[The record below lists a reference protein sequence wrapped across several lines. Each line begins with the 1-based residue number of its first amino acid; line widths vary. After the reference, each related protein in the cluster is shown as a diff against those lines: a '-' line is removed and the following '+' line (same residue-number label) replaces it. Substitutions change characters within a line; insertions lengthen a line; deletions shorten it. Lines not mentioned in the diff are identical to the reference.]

1 MSFFNSKHMLN
12 TILSVAKGSLLDN
25 AENITL
31 IDLINKGIA
40 FSILAAGFLSVV
52 FIFIGG
58 ISFIL
63 SGGES
68 EKITS
73 AVDTIRYAIIGLI
86 VTVFAVIIVNS
97 VGQIIGINTIEYIKF
112 SEILDLIKNIGSGI
126 TGSQSGSGPRTL
138 NYIFFNF

>member
-1 MSFFNSKHMLN
+1 MLN

-40 FSILAAGFLSVV
+40 FAILAAGFLSVV

-73 AVDTIRYAIIGLI
+73 AVYTIRYAIIGLI

-112 SEILDLIKNIGSGI
+112 GEILDLIKNIGSGI
-126 TGSQSGSGPRTL
+126 TGSPSGGGPRTL
-138 NYIFFNF
+138 NYIFFNFWS

>member
-1 MSFFNSKHMLN
+1 MFHILN
-12 TILSVAKGSLLDN
+12 VAKGSLLDN
-25 AENITL
+25 AENLTL

-40 FSILAAGFLSVV
+40 FAILAAGLLSVV
-52 FIFIGG
+52 FIFVGG

-86 VTVFAVIIVNS
+86 VTVLAVIIVNA
-97 VGQIIGINTIEYIKF
+97 VGQIIGINTIEYIRF
-112 SEILDLIKNIGSGI
+112 TEILDLIKSIGS
-126 TGSQSGSGPRTL
+126 SVSGGGGGPRSL
-138 NYIFFNF
+138 N

>member
-1 MSFFNSKHMLN
+1 MFHILN
-12 TILSVAKGSLLDN
+12 VVKGSLLDN
-25 AENITL
+25 AESITL
-31 IDLINKGIA
+31 VDLINKGIA
-40 FSILAAGFLSVV
+40 FAILAAGFLSVV
-52 FIFIGG
+52 FIFVGG

-86 VTVFAVIIVNS
+86 VTVLAVIIVNA

-112 SEILDLIKNIGSGI
+112 NEILELIKSIGSGF
-126 TGSQSGSGPRTL
+126 TGGGGGPRSL
-138 NYIFFNF
+138 S

>member
-1 MSFFNSKHMLN
+1 MFN
-12 TILSVAKGSLLDN
+12 TILSAAKGSLLDN

-40 FSILAAGFLSVV
+40 FAILAAGFLSVV

-112 SEILDLIKNIGSGI
+112 GEILDLIKNIGSGI
-126 TGSQSGSGPRTL
+126 TGSSNGGGPRTL
-138 NYIFFNF
+138 NYIFFNL

>member
-1 MSFFNSKHMLN
+1 MLH
-12 TILSVAKGSLLDN
+12 ILNVVKGSLLDN
-25 AENITL
+25 AENLTL

-40 FSILAAGFLSVV
+40 FAILAAGLLSVV
-52 FIFIGG
+52 FIFVGG

-86 VTVFAVIIVNS
+86 VTVLAVIIVNA
-97 VGQIIGINTIEYIKF
+97 VGQIIGINTIEYIRF
-112 SEILDLIKNIGSGI
+112 TEILDLIKSIGS
-126 TGSQSGSGPRTL
+126 SVSGGGGGPRSL
-138 NYIFFNF
+138 N